1 MELNN
6 FFNPLGVA
14 IVGASSDKHKV
25 GRQVLDSIIKNGY
38 AGKIYP
44 INRENKMVAGLPAYP
59 SLEMIPAK
67 NKTAILV
74 VIVIPAPFVMA
85 ELEKCAR
92 LGMQNIIIISAGFKE
107 SGAEGLEREVAV
119 KALAAKHKLNILGP
133 NCLGFINNNK
143 KLNAS
148 FADSGT
154 GGGQIA
160 FLSQSGAIGSAVL
173 DWLRNKDFN
182 LGYFISLG
190 NKAALDENDF
200 LAYLATDKKT
210 SAIFLYLE
218 DIKDGQK
225 FMSLVSK
232 ISPKKPVVVLKSGMS
247 ERGGQMAKSH
257 TGAMAGGAAAISAGL
272 AREGAIMIEN
282 LEELFDLILIFQ
294 ARGSYGQVTGDLRI
308 LTNAGGIAVLSA
320 DEISRQ
326 KLNLKDSLD
335 ILGDASALKYE
346 ESLDKM
352 LKTSGSDNILVLLT
366 PQTATEPLLTA
377 QSIIKVDKKYAK
389 RLVVASF
396 LGEVAVAKAKDFLT
410 DNNVPAFNYPERA
423 IRAIKRLADRQL
435 AIKTLKPYYK
445 KEFPLGRAKSDYLY
459 LFNLLNKY
467 KFPTVK
473 TLNYQ
478 NLTVAIS
485 YPVVLKAVGPD
496 FLHKTDKGAIM
507 LNLENKQALD
517 NAAAN
522 FSKNNQKALSNPDNY
537 LVVQPQVKG
546 GLEIILGFK
555 RDASFGPLILVGI
568 GGIYAEIFKEFRTVI
583 ADLDKD
589 RANAFIKSLPFYPI
603 LTGARGGKKY
613 NIKQLANILIALSK
627 LANEHPEIKE
637 FDINPLF
644 LREDG
649 ALAGD
654 VRAII

>member
-1 MELNN
+1 MDLKN
-6 FFNPLGVA
+6 FFNPSGVA
-14 IVGASSDKHKV
+14 VVGASSDKHKV

-44 INRENKMVAGLPAYP
+44 INRENKIVAGRPAFAG
-59 SLEMIPAK
+59 LEMIPAK
-67 NKTAILV
+67 NKSAILA
-74 VIVIPAPFVMA
+74 VIVIPSPFVLA
-85 ELEKCAR
+85 EIEKCAR
-92 LGMQNIIIISAGFKE
+92 LGIKNIIVISAGFKE
-107 SGAEGLEREVAV
+107 SGAEGIEREAELT
-119 KALAAKHKLNILGP
+119 KLARHHKLNILGP
-133 NCLGFINNNK
+133 NCLGFINNNNR
-143 KLNAS
+143 LNAS

-173 DWLRNKDFN
+173 DWLRNKSFN

-200 LAYLATDKKT
+200 LEYLAADKKT
-210 SAIFLYLE
+210 SAIFFYLE

-232 ISPKKPVVVLKSGMS
+232 ISPKKPIVVLKSGMS

-257 TGAMAGGAAAISAGL
+257 TGAMAGGAAAIKAGL
-272 AREGAIMIEN
+272 ERAGAIMIES
-282 LEELFDLILIFQ
+282 LEELFDLLLVFQ
-294 ARGSYGQVTGDLRI
+294 ARGAFGKVNGDLHI

-346 ESLDKM
+346 QALDKI
-352 LKTSGSDNILVLLT
+352 LRSSSGDNVLVLLT
-366 PQTATEPLLTA
+366 PQTATEPMLTA
-377 QSIIKVDKKYAK
+377 KSIIKVDQKYAK

-396 LGEVAVAKAKDFLT
+396 LGEVAVSKAKDFLLE
-410 DNNVPAFNYPERA
+410 NNVPAFNYPERA
-423 IRAIKRLADRQL
+423 IRAIKKLTDRQ
-435 AIKTLKPYYK
+435 AVIKSLTPFRKT
-445 KEFPLGRAKSDYLY
+445 EFPAGRAKSDYLY

-473 TLNYQ
+473 TLKYSGA
-478 NLTVAIS
+478 VPVS
-485 YPVVLKAVGPD
+485 YPAVLKAVGPD
-496 FLHKTDKGAIM
+496 FLHKSDKGAIM
-507 LNLENKQALD
+507 LNLENRQALD
-517 NAAAN
+517 KAALN
-522 FSKNNQKALSNPDNY
+522 YLKNNKKVFANQENY
-537 LVVQPQVKG
+537 LVVQPQIKSS
-546 GLEIILGFK
+546 LEIILGFK

-568 GGIYAEIFKEFRTVI
+568 GGIYAEIFKEFRMVI
-583 ADLDKD
+583 ADLNTA
-589 RANAFIKSLPFYPI
+589 RALEFIKSLPFYPI
-603 LTGARGGKKY
+603 LLGARGGKKY
-613 NIKQLANILIALSK
+613 NIKQLANILVALSK

-644 LREDG
+644 LRAEG

>member
-1 MELNN
+1 MDLKN
-6 FFNPLGVA
+6 FFNPSGVA
-14 IVGASSDKHKV
+14 VVGASSDKTKV

-38 AGKIYP
+38 TGKIYP
-44 INRENKMVAGLPAYP
+44 INRDNKMVAGLPACA
-59 SLEMIPAK
+59 SLEMIPLK
-67 NKTAILV
+67 NKTTILV
-74 VIVIPAPFVMA
+74 VIVIPAPFVLA

-92 LGMQNIIIISAGFKE
+92 LGMKNIIVISAGFKE
-107 SGAEGLEREVAV
+107 TGDEGAAREADL
-119 KALAAKHKLNILGP
+119 KALALKHKLNILGP

-200 LAYLATDKKT
+200 LTYLATDKKT
-210 SAIFLYLE
+210 SAIFMYLE

-232 ISPKKPVVVLKSGMS
+232 ISPKKPIVVLKSGMS

-257 TGAMAGGAAAISAGL
+257 TGAMAGGAAAIKAGL
-272 AREGAIMIEN
+272 ERAGAIMIEN
-282 LEELFDLILIFQ
+282 LEELFDLMLIFQ
-294 ARGSYGQVTGDLRI
+294 ARGAFGPVTGDLRI

-346 ESLDKM
+346 EALDKI
-352 LKTSGSDNILVLLT
+352 LKTSGNDNILVLLT
-366 PQTATEPLLTA
+366 PQTTTEPLLTA
-377 QSIIKVDKKYAK
+377 QSIIKVDKKYSK
-389 RLVVASF
+389 RLVLASF

-423 IRAIKRLADRQL
+423 IRAVKRLADRQSVL
-435 AIKTLKPYYK
+435 KTLKPFLK
-445 KEFPLGRAKSDYLY
+445 KEFPSGKAKSDYLY

-467 KFPTVK
+467 KFPAVK
-473 TLNYQ
+473 TLKYSSS
-478 NLTVAIS
+478 VSVS
-485 YPVVLKAVGPD
+485 YPAVLKAVGPD

-507 LNLENKQALD
+507 LNLENRQAVD
-517 NAAAN
+517 KAAVN
-522 FSKNNQKALSNPDNY
+522 FSKNNKKILSNPDNY

-583 ADLDKD
+583 ADLNTA
-589 RANAFIKSLPFYPI
+589 RALEFIKSLPFYPI

-613 NIKQLANILIALSK
+613 NIKQLADILVALSR

-644 LREDG
+644 LRVEG

>member
-1 MELNN
+1 MDLKN
-6 FFNPLGVA
+6 FFNPSGVA
-14 IVGASSDKHKV
+14 VVGASSDKHKV

-38 AGKIYP
+38 AGQIYP
-44 INRENKMVAGLPAYP
+44 INRENKIVAGRPAFAG
-59 SLEMIPAK
+59 LEMIPVK
-67 NKTAILV
+67 NKSAILA
-74 VIVIPAPFVMA
+74 VIVIPAPFVLA
-85 ELEKCAR
+85 EIEKCAS
-92 LGMQNIIIISAGFKE
+92 LGIKNIIVISAGFKE
-107 SGAEGLEREVAV
+107 SGSEGIEREVA
-119 KALAAKHKLNILGP
+119 LAKLARQHKLNILGP
-133 NCLGFINNNK
+133 NCLGFINNNNR
-143 KLNAS
+143 LNAS

-173 DWLRNKDFN
+173 DWLRNKSFN

-200 LAYLATDKKT
+200 LEYLAADKKT
-210 SAIFLYLE
+210 SAIFFYLE

-232 ISPKKPVVVLKSGMS
+232 ISPKKPIVVLKSGMS

-257 TGAMAGGAAAISAGL
+257 TGAMAGGAAAIKAGL
-272 AREGAIMIEN
+272 ERAGAIMIES
-282 LEELFDLILIFQ
+282 LEELFDLLLVFQ
-294 ARGSYGQVTGDLRI
+294 ARGAFGKINGDLHI

-346 ESLDKM
+346 QALDKI
-352 LKTSGSDNILVLLT
+352 LRSSSGDNVLVLLT
-366 PQTATEPLLTA
+366 PQTATEPMLTA
-377 QSIIKVDKKYAK
+377 KSIIKVDQKYAK

-396 LGEVAVAKAKDFLT
+396 LGEVAVSKAKDFLLE
-410 DNNVPAFNYPERA
+410 NNVPAFNYPERA
-423 IRAIKRLADRQL
+423 IRAIKKLTDRQTT
-435 AIKTLKPYYK
+435 IKSLTPFRKS
-445 KEFPLGRAKSDYLY
+445 EFPDGKAKTDYLY

-473 TLNYQ
+473 TLKYSNSVQ
-478 NLTVAIS
+478 AS
-485 YPVVLKAVGPD
+485 YPAVLKAVGPD

-507 LNLENKQALD
+507 LNLENRQALD
-517 NAAAN
+517 KAAAN
-522 FSKNNQKALSNPDNY
+522 FSKNNKKILNNPGNY
-537 LVVQPQVKG
+537 LIVQPQIKS

-555 RDASFGPLILVGI
+555 RDVSFGPLILVGI

-583 ADLDKD
+583 ADLNTA
-589 RANAFIKSLPFYPI
+589 RALEFIKSLPFYPI

-613 NIKQLANILIALSK
+613 NIKQLASILVALSK

-644 LREDG
+644 LRTEG